1 MRQSP
6 AASLFLFLIKDSPK
20 DKHVQPA
27 DPGSIRHGGQFH
39 RGDQQHAQND
49 TYGQMA
55 CRADK
60 RYFCLSKSFKSAGEG
75 IAGKA
80 QRVKAGNQT
89 QMPITPIFSLSTVGT
104 FTPR

>member
-49 TYGQMA
+49 TYGSGGLY
-55 CRADK
+55 
-60 RYFCLSKSFKSAGEG
+60 RYLVFCE
-75 IAGKA
+75 
-80 QRVKAGNQT
+80 RVKESVPANTGAE
-89 QMPITPIFSLSTVGT
+89 SLQ
-104 FTPR
+104 